1 MNKRNIFAI
10 LCLFIFVLTGCY
22 DKGMPN
28 QVIITDENEYNYYN
42 EQMDSETS
50 LQFNGT
56 MEDQDLD
63 RDSNTEI
70 SSMPPKNTADEEMQQ
85 IALSHRII
93 ADIPEM
99 DLSLTYGRSNG
110 YDYIDIS
117 LHYNGQTLPISG
129 TTMADS
135 MFMPSLV
142 LFENNSKVAT
152 ILIETEGSGIYISSI
167 HIVDLEEFHEISHE
181 DAITHISQKINS
193 TVDVETGI
201 VNLELPD
208 RILQFDT
215 SDIISP
221 TNLFDLVGYGSI
233 VKYYI
238 ENDKI
243 YCDAALHIAPGS
255 DLGYVRLEYCYT
267 ENEYTVDR
275 MEFQEFSD
283 NRFKYRI
290 LEK

>member
-1 MNKRNIFAI
+1 MNKRNMFAI

-22 DKGMPN
+22 DKGMSN
-28 QVIITDENEYNYYN
+28 QVIITDENEYNDYN
-42 EQMDSETS
+42 EQMDYETS
-50 LQFNGT
+50 LQFNET
-56 MEDQDLD
+56 MEEQDFD

-70 SSMPPKNTADEEMQQ
+70 SLMLPENTPDEEMQRST
-85 IALSHRII
+85 LFHRII

-99 DLSLTYGRSNG
+99 DLSLTGRSNG
-110 YDYIDIS
+110 YDYMDIS
-117 LHYNGQTLPISG
+117 LHYNEQTLPISG

-142 LFENNSKVAT
+142 LFEDNSKAAI
-152 ILIETEGSGIYISSI
+152 ILIESEGSGIYISSI

-181 DAITHISQKINS
+181 DAIPYLSQKISS

-215 SDIISP
+215 SDIVSP
-221 TNLFDLVGYGSI
+221 TNLFDQVGYGSI

-238 ENDKI
+238 ENDKL

-255 DLGYVRLEYCYT
+255 DLGYVRLEYCFT

-283 NRFKYRI
+283 NWFQYRI

>member
-1 MNKRNIFAI
+1 MNKRNMFAI

-22 DKGMPN
+22 DKGMSN

-42 EQMDSETS
+42 EQMDYETS
-50 LQFNGT
+50 LQFHET
-56 MEDQDLD
+56 MEEQDFD

-70 SSMPPKNTADEEMQQ
+70 SLMLPENTPDEEMQQ
-85 IALSHRII
+85 STLSRRII

-99 DLSLTYGRSNG
+99 DLSLTGRSNG
-110 YDYIDIS
+110 YDYMDIS

-142 LFENNSKVAT
+142 LFENNSKAAI
-152 ILIETEGSGIYISSI
+152 ILIESEGSGIYISSI

-181 DAITHISQKINS
+181 DAIPYISQKISS

-215 SDIISP
+215 SDIVSP
-221 TNLFDLVGYGSI
+221 TNLFDQVGYGSI

-255 DLGYVRLEYCYT
+255 DLGYVRLEYCFT
-267 ENEYTVDR
+267 ENGYTVDR

-283 NRFKYRI
+283 NRFQYRI
-290 LEK
+290 LERV

>member
-1 MNKRNIFAI
+1 MFAI
-10 LCLFIFVLTGCY
+10 LCLFIFVLTGCD
-22 DKGMPN
+22 DKRMSN

-42 EQMDSETS
+42 EQMDYETS
-50 LQFNGT
+50 LQFNET
-56 MEDQDLD
+56 MEEQDFD
-63 RDSNTEI
+63 RDSNTAI
-70 SSMPPKNTADEEMQQ
+70 SLMLPENTPDEEMQQ
-85 IALSHRII
+85 STLSHRII

-99 DLSLTYGRSNG
+99 DLSLTGRSNG
-110 YDYIDIS
+110 YDYMDIS

-142 LFENNSKVAT
+142 LFENNSKAAI
-152 ILIETEGSGIYISSI
+152 ILIESEGSGIYISSI

-181 DAITHISQKINS
+181 DVIPYISQKINS
-193 TVDVETGI
+193 TVDAETGI

-215 SDIISP
+215 SDIVSP
-221 TNLFDLVGYGSI
+221 TNLFDQVGYGSI

-255 DLGYVRLEYCYT
+255 DLGYVRLEYCFT
-267 ENEYTVDR
+267 ENEYTVNR

-283 NRFKYRI
+283 NRFQYRI

>member
-1 MNKRNIFAI
+1 MNKRKMFAI

-22 DKGMPN
+22 DKGMSN
-28 QVIITDENEYNYYN
+28 QVIITDENEYNDYN
-42 EQMDSETS
+42 EQMDYETS
-50 LQFNGT
+50 LQFNET
-56 MEDQDLD
+56 MQEQDFD

-70 SSMPPKNTADEEMQQ
+70 SLMPPENTPDEEMQRST
-85 IALSHRII
+85 LSHRII

-99 DLSLTYGRSNG
+99 DLSLTGRSNG
-110 YDYIDIS
+110 YDYMDIS
-117 LHYNGQTLPISG
+117 LHYNEQTLPISG

-142 LFENNSKVAT
+142 LFEDNSKVAI
-152 ILIETEGSGIYISSI
+152 ILIESEGSGIYISSI

-181 DAITHISQKINS
+181 DAIPYLSQKISS

-215 SDIISP
+215 SDIVSS
-221 TNLFDLVGYGSI
+221 TNLFDQVGYGSI

-238 ENDKI
+238 ENDKL

-255 DLGYVRLEYCYT
+255 DLGYVRLEYCFT

-283 NRFKYRI
+283 NRFQYRI

>member
-1 MNKRNIFAI
+1 MNKRNMFAI

-22 DKGMPN
+22 DKGMSN
-28 QVIITDENEYNYYN
+28 QVIITDENEYNDYN
-42 EQMDSETS
+42 EQMDYETS
-50 LQFNGT
+50 LQFNET
-56 MEDQDLD
+56 MEEQDFD

-70 SSMPPKNTADEEMQQ
+70 SLMLPENTPDEEMQRST
-85 IALSHRII
+85 LSHRII

-99 DLSLTYGRSNG
+99 DLSLTGRSNG
-110 YDYIDIS
+110 YDYMDIS
-117 LHYNGQTLPISG
+117 LHYNEQTLPISG

-142 LFENNSKVAT
+142 LFEDNSKAAI
-152 ILIETEGSGIYISSI
+152 ILIESEGSGIYISSI

-181 DAITHISQKINS
+181 DAIPYLSQKISS

-215 SDIISP
+215 SDIVSP
-221 TNLFDLVGYGSI
+221 TNLFDQVGYGSI

-238 ENDKI
+238 ENDKL

-255 DLGYVRLEYCYT
+255 DLGYVRLEYCFT

-283 NRFKYRI
+283 NRFQYRI

>member
-1 MNKRNIFAI
+1 MNKRNMFVI

-22 DKGMPN
+22 DKGMSN
-28 QVIITDENEYNYYN
+28 QVIITDENEYN
-42 EQMDSETS
+42 EQMDYETS
-50 LQFNGT
+50 LQFNET
-56 MEDQDLD
+56 MEEQDFD

-70 SSMPPKNTADEEMQQ
+70 SLMPPENTPDEGMQRST
-85 IALSHRII
+85 LSHRII

-99 DLSLTYGRSNG
+99 DLSLTGRSNG
-110 YDYIDIS
+110 YDYMDIS
-117 LHYNGQTLPISG
+117 LHYNEQTLPISG

-142 LFENNSKVAT
+142 LFEDNSKAAI
-152 ILIETEGSGIYISSI
+152 ILIESEGSGIYISSI

-181 DAITHISQKINS
+181 DAIPYLSQKISS

-215 SDIISP
+215 SDIVSS
-221 TNLFDLVGYGSI
+221 TNLFDQVGYGSI

-238 ENDKI
+238 ENDKL
-243 YCDAALHIAPGS
+243 YCDAVLHIAPGS
-255 DLGYVRLEYCYT
+255 DLGYVRLEYCFT

-283 NRFKYRI
+283 NRFQYRI

>member
-1 MNKRNIFAI
+1 MNKRKMFAI

-22 DKGMPN
+22 DKGMSN
-28 QVIITDENEYNYYN
+28 QVIITDENEYNDYK
-42 EQMDSETS
+42 EQMDYETS
-50 LQFNGT
+50 LQFNET
-56 MEDQDLD
+56 MQEQDFD

-70 SSMPPKNTADEEMQQ
+70 SLMPPENTPDEEMQRST
-85 IALSHRII
+85 LSHRII

-99 DLSLTYGRSNG
+99 DLSLTGRSNG
-110 YDYIDIS
+110 YDYMDIS
-117 LHYNGQTLPISG
+117 LHYNEQTLPISG

-142 LFENNSKVAT
+142 LFEDNSKAAI
-152 ILIETEGSGIYISSI
+152 ILIESEGSGIYISSI

-181 DAITHISQKINS
+181 DAIPYLSQKISS

-215 SDIISP
+215 SDIVSS
-221 TNLFDLVGYGSI
+221 TNLFDQVGYGSI

-238 ENDKI
+238 ENDKL

-255 DLGYVRLEYCYT
+255 DLGYVRLEYCFT

-283 NRFKYRI
+283 NRFQYRI

>member
-1 MNKRNIFAI
+1 MNKRKMFAI

-22 DKGMPN
+22 DKGMSN
-28 QVIITDENEYNYYN
+28 QVIITDENEYNDYN
-42 EQMDSETS
+42 EQMDYETS
-50 LQFNGT
+50 LQFNET
-56 MEDQDLD
+56 MQEQDFD

-70 SSMPPKNTADEEMQQ
+70 SLMPPENTPDEEMQRST
-85 IALSHRII
+85 LSHRII

-99 DLSLTYGRSNG
+99 DLSLTGRSNG
-110 YDYIDIS
+110 YDYMDIS
-117 LHYNGQTLPISG
+117 LHYNEQTLPISG

-142 LFENNSKVAT
+142 LFENNSKAAI
-152 ILIETEGSGIYISSI
+152 ILIESEGSGIYISSI

-181 DAITHISQKINS
+181 DAIPYLSQKISS

-215 SDIISP
+215 SDIVSS
-221 TNLFDLVGYGSI
+221 TNLFDQVGYGSI

-238 ENDKI
+238 ENDKL

-255 DLGYVRLEYCYT
+255 DLGYVRLEYCFT

-283 NRFKYRI
+283 NRFQYRI

>member
-1 MNKRNIFAI
+1 MNKRNMFAI
-10 LCLFIFVLTGCY
+10 LCLFIFVLTGCD
-22 DKGMPN
+22 DKGMSN

-42 EQMDSETS
+42 EQMDYETS
-50 LQFNGT
+50 LQFNET
-56 MEDQDLD
+56 MEEQDFD
-63 RDSNTEI
+63 RDSNTAI
-70 SSMPPKNTADEEMQQ
+70 SLMLPENTPDEEMQQ
-85 IALSHRII
+85 STLSHRII
-93 ADIPEM
+93 ADNPEM
-99 DLSLTYGRSNG
+99 DLSLTGRSNG
-110 YDYIDIS
+110 YDYMDIS

-142 LFENNSKVAT
+142 LFENNSKAAI
-152 ILIETEGSGIYISSI
+152 ILIESEGSGIYISSI

-181 DAITHISQKINS
+181 DAIPYISQKINS
-193 TVDVETGI
+193 TVDAETGI

-215 SDIISP
+215 SDIVSP
-221 TNLFDLVGYGSI
+221 TNLFDQVGYGSI

-255 DLGYVRLEYCYT
+255 DLGYVRLEYCFT

-283 NRFKYRI
+283 NRFQYRI

>member
-1 MNKRNIFAI
+1 MNKRNMFAI

-22 DKGMPN
+22 DKGMSN
-28 QVIITDENEYNYYN
+28 QVNITDENEYNDYN
-42 EQMDSETS
+42 EQMDYETS
-50 LQFNGT
+50 LQFNET
-56 MEDQDLD
+56 MQEQDFD

-70 SSMPPKNTADEEMQQ
+70 SLMPPENTPDEEMQRST
-85 IALSHRII
+85 LSHRII

-99 DLSLTYGRSNG
+99 DLSLTGRSNG
-110 YDYIDIS
+110 YDYMDIS
-117 LHYNGQTLPISG
+117 LHYNEQTLPISG

-142 LFENNSKVAT
+142 LFEDNSKAAI
-152 ILIETEGSGIYISSI
+152 ILIESEGSGIYISSI

-181 DAITHISQKINS
+181 DAIPYLSQKISS

-215 SDIISP
+215 SDIVSS
-221 TNLFDLVGYGSI
+221 TNLFDQVGYGSI

-238 ENDKI
+238 ENDKL

-255 DLGYVRLEYCYT
+255 DLGYVRLEYCFT

-283 NRFKYRI
+283 NRFQYRI

>member
-1 MNKRNIFAI
+1 MIEKNEMNKRNIFAI

-22 DKGMPN
+22 DKGMSN
-28 QVIITDENEYNYYN
+28 QAIITDENE
-42 EQMDSETS
+42 QMDYETS

-56 MEDQDLD
+56 IEEQDFD

-70 SSMPPKNTADEEMQQ
+70 SLMLSENAPDEEMQQ

-110 YDYIDIS
+110 YDYMDIS
-117 LHYNGQTLPISG
+117 LHYSGQTLPISG

-142 LFENNSKVAT
+142 LFENNSKAAI

-167 HIVDLEEFHEISHE
+167 HIVDLEEFHEIPHE
-181 DAITHISQKINS
+181 DAIPYISQKINS

-201 VNLELPD
+201 VNLELPE

-215 SDIISP
+215 SDIVSP

-255 DLGYVRLEYCYT
+255 DLGYVRLEYCYI

-283 NRFKYRI
+283 NRFQYRI

>member
-1 MNKRNIFAI
+1 MFAI

-22 DKGMPN
+22 DKGMSN
-28 QVIITDENEYNYYN
+28 QVNITDENEYNDYN
-42 EQMDSETS
+42 EQMDYETS
-50 LQFNGT
+50 LQFNET
-56 MEDQDLD
+56 MQEQDFD

-70 SSMPPKNTADEEMQQ
+70 SLMPPENTPDEEMQRST
-85 IALSHRII
+85 LSHRII

-99 DLSLTYGRSNG
+99 DLSLTGRSNG
-110 YDYIDIS
+110 YDYMDIS
-117 LHYNGQTLPISG
+117 LHYNEQTLPISG

-142 LFENNSKVAT
+142 LFEDNSKAAI
-152 ILIETEGSGIYISSI
+152 ILIESEGSGIYISSI

-181 DAITHISQKINS
+181 DAIPYLSQKISS

-215 SDIISP
+215 SDIVSS
-221 TNLFDLVGYGSI
+221 TNLFDQVGYGSI

-238 ENDKI
+238 ENDKL

-255 DLGYVRLEYCYT
+255 DLGYVRLEYCFT

-283 NRFKYRI
+283 NRFQYRI